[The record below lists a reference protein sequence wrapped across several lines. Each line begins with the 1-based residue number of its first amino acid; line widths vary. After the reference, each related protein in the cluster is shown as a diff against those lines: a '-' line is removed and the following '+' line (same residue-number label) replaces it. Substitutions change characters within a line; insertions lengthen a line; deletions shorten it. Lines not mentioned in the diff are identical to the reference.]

1 MSVSAAFR
9 PGRQF
14 RDRTTWHRPL
24 HERRVQPGAT
34 TSAAAVSECAPLRA
48 VMRSSGFSLAD
59 ARSTAPTWAWPSPT
73 TALGVRE
80 GDYGRFLRSLEKTCL
95 QGKVRV
101 RDSRKGA
108 LT

>member
-34 TSAAAVSECAPLRA
+34 TSAAAVSAPLWGSHA
-48 VMRSSGFSLAD
+48 LVWLLSG
-59 ARSTAPTWAWPSPT
+59 RREKYRPTGAWPSPT
-73 TALGVRE
+73 TTLGVNE

-95 QGKVRV
+95 QGKARV
-101 RDSRKGA
+101 RDWRKGA